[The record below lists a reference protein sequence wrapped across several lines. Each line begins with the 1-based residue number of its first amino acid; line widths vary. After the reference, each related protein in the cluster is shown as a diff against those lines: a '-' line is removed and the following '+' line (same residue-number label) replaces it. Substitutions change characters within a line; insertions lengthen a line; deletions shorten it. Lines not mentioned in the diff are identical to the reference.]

1 MDIEQELLKV
11 DQKKH
16 FPELNLS
23 EDISSMRYNVSKEIV
38 AELLTKNNYNLVQ
51 RHLYE
56 KLKTQKN
63 LLIFFQLVIVLNFF

>member
-11 DQKKH
+11 DEKKH
-16 FPELNLS
+16 FPELNPS
-23 EDISSMRYNVSKEIV
+23 EDISSMRYNVSREVV
-38 AELLTKNNYNLVQ
+38 AESLTKNNYNLVQ

-63 LLIFFQLVIVLNFF
+63 LLKFFQLVIVLNFF

>member
-11 DQKKH
+11 DQKKLY
-16 FPELNLS
+16 PEVNLS

-38 AELLTKNNYNLVQ
+38 AESLTKNNYNLVQ

-63 LLIFFQLVIVLNFF
+63 LLTFFQLVIVLNFF